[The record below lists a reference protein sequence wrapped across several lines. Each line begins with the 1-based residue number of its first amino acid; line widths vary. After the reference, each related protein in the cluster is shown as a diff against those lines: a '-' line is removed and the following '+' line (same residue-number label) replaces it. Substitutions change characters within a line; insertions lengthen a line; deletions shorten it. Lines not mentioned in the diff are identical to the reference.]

1 MGRKI
6 VHCILAIF
14 IAWLL
19 AILLHNLGVNF
30 YKKNYLFKRD
40 LSWGILT
47 HFIFNCLYP
56 ISLILTTIL
65 FSWKKKVIIIP
76 YIVLILYIGIEGW
89 GYRPLRTILT
99 LVSISLGYFL
109 LFLVLGKKNL
119 FSPLKKKYGQKK
131 KLS

>member
-1 MGRKI
+1 
-6 VHCILAIF
+6 LE
-14 IAWLL
+14 
-19 AILLHNLGVNF
+19 
-30 YKKNYLFKRD
+30 
-40 LSWGILT
+40 
-47 HFIFNCLYP
+47 
-56 ISLILTTIL
+56 
-65 FSWKKKVIIIP
+65 KKVIIIP